1 MSYSLQNNLIA
12 ILLQELHVKSVK
24 EAGSIIFPG
33 GLQS

>member
-24 EAGSIIFPG
+24 EAGNIFSG